1 MKQGSIILILLFIFT
16 MLTAETMVIGTGTDG
31 QNHPL
36 AGNAGFIRSAALY
49 QASELGT
56 DNLEISEI
64 AWYCGIAITA
74 AVPTRIYL
82 KSTPDNQLTQST
94 WAQLTDGA
102 TLVFNAVR
110 TGTQAGIWNSFA
122 LSQSFRIDSGRSLLV
137 LVERNYGGTGAGN
150 AAGTSQG
157 ALVQYTW
164 FGAGNIY
171 YHQTWSQSYSP
182 PSGLGTLSR
191 ARPNLMLTYTPFAGG
206 GLPYPAMISYPNNQ
220 EQNVLPSSLLKWGSG
235 GGNPTGYK
243 LYLGTEPQAG
253 TLNDLGNILQYTPD
267 ALSFDTIYYWQVVP
281 YNALGDAENCPL
293 WSFQVRPD
301 SVITSFPYDQHFD
314 NGWSGYPAAPWD
326 WKVVDANGDNK
337 TWRPG
342 NTNISPTPSPP
353 WAAYGTAN
361 TNDWLITPPISL
373 VGVNIQVQWWERG
386 SGLSTPHSYKVLLST
401 TDRELSSFTV
411 ELGDFTCTQ
420 TSWQMRNLSLFPYM
434 GETVYLAFYQYQA
447 QTLSDGFGIDDF
459 RLERIHADDLAVT
472 SLSGSP
478 TPFAGFPAVFA
489 AKVTNP
495 GYQSQQAYTVQLY
508 GAGDTLLASAT
519 GPSLEPGASVNVPLT
534 WTPQSAGADSV
545 YARVVLPGDTNPAND
560 QSPWHHFQVA
570 EQIPQQSTIGSGNV
584 SSDIPIGFNYRN
596 SVFQT
601 IYSRAE
607 LGNWG
612 QISELTLYYSF
623 NSSIL
628 DKPIKIWLGMTDQ
641 SDLNAGWI
649 PASELQLVFNG
660 NLSFPSTSNSL
671 SIPLTTPFKYCYGS
685 LVLML
690 QRPHENLTYGTN
702 KNLLCQT
709 GSPAQSRYARSITS
723 LSVENPV
730 GHALS
735 PLYPKLGIT
744 ISPLSLV
751 PELWSDPMQHGFG
764 LLGLGSYSRRS
775 FTVYNSGLGTIT
787 ISGIS
792 HNGSS
797 DLSFED
803 LTDYPLSLGIGQRV
817 RFTLLYQPVNPGIHD
832 CQILISVSSGG
843 SDLQIPI
850 TASADG
856 LLTLGSG
863 TASTAHPLNLSY
875 KNSLFE
881 TIHSAASLHYF
892 SGPISSIRLYH
903 DPAAS
908 SFTVPVK
915 IWLGTT
921 QLEVLSEVW
930 VPATQLTQVFDG
942 NVQYVAGST
951 ELDFVFET
959 PYLHPGGNLVV
970 LINKPWEDFT
980 YTNTPAFRSQNAAT
994 EISRGIFGST
1004 EPFDPMN
1011 PTIYGTSMAGYPKIS
1026 FGVASVQSA
1035 PVFRLLPLALS
1046 LSSIAGGRI
1055 EKTLF
1060 VQNIGGRELSLMG
1073 LELSGNPTLGIVD
1086 APPLPLVLGC
1096 AGTASITISYAP
1108 VDTLSLPGAITATY
1122 TQDPNTNPVT
1132 QVFTADISCQAYNDT
1147 SIGNGY
1153 QFHTIPISFAYPSSL
1168 YEGLYYPEEM
1178 DYFQG
1183 QIHGLR
1189 IYNSF
1194 PSAVDAIPTQIWM
1207 GTTSL
1212 TDLSGGAIP
1221 ADELSLVFA
1230 GLVDYPSGENTISI
1244 DFPEPFMY
1252 LGNQNLVV
1260 MFYRPWSTAI
1270 TTGSY
1275 NFRCQFGDGARGRV
1289 IASNSEYPLP
1299 ESPVVG
1305 LPTSVY
1311 PKLRLITEP
1320 RPIEPQL
1327 YISSQDG
1334 GFGDVPI
1341 GQTLSRTFTIRNGG
1355 YGSFSL
1361 ASVSVSGNESF
1372 SVSSDQTLPIELGIS
1387 DSFSFTVNYNPLQSG
1402 VHEALLTITDT
1413 LPGRVAS
1420 DRRLL
1425 HTILLTG
1432 TGLQGIGVGTSPE
1445 ISRMPVAMNYRNS
1458 LYETIYS
1465 ASELIGVTGY
1475 ITGLRW
1481 NYRFLEE
1488 LLQKPVKIWLG
1499 STTQD
1504 NLAAGWI
1511 PSSQL
1516 TLVYD
1521 GLLDFYPG
1529 IHDVQI
1535 MFDTPF
1541 VYQGGNLAMMVQR
1554 PMDTQYYSMHN
1565 QFFCSTVGS
1574 NRSRKIQHDTNS
1586 YNPASPPATGHI
1598 LSGQFPNTI
1607 FLYSDSLFVSI
1618 SGRVLAAYTLT
1629 PIPGASVS
1637 ITGAENHELIT
1648 AADGSF
1654 SLESLMPNSTY
1665 QYSINAVGFNPDSGS
1680 IEVGFNSYQMG
1691 DLLLQEILYP
1701 PSDAVAEM
1709 DPVSRVATITWS
1721 AAMPQRSSSNQIQA
1735 RKAANARSIQSPGT
1749 RILTG
1754 YWVWRLASG
1763 AESYPAQWQLVNP
1776 VPVSGLSLVDSLWLE
1791 QPVFDYRW
1799 AVQAVYSGGNVSPAV
1814 FTNTLNPSSGD
1825 DIHIPALTTALGSCY
1840 PNPFRQQ
1847 TNISFT
1853 IKDNSPVKMTV
1864 YDLKGRL
1871 VRVLCSAEFKSGL
1884 HNIRFDGCDARG
1896 KRLPAGVYYY
1906 RFEAGTFRKTS
1917 KMVLL

>member
-1 MKQGSIILILLFIFT
+1 MKQGSVILILLFFFT

-36 AGNAGFIRSAALY
+36 AGNAGFIRSATLY

-56 DNLEISEI
+56 ENLEISEL

-74 AVPTRIYL
+74 AIPTRIYL
-82 KSTPDNQLTQST
+82 KSTPDNQMTQST

-102 TLVFNAVR
+102 TLAYNAVR

-122 LSQSFRIDSGRSLLV
+122 LSQNFRIDSGHNLLV

-150 AAGTSQG
+150 AAGTIEG

-164 FGAGNIY
+164 FGSGNIY

-182 PSGLGTLSR
+182 PTGLGTLSR
-191 ARPNLMLTYTPFAGG
+191 ARPDLMLTYTPFTGD

-220 EQNVLPSSLLKWGSG
+220 EQNVLPSSHLKWGSG

-267 ALSFDTIYYWQVVP
+267 ALSFDTTYYWQVVP
-281 YNALGDAENCPL
+281 YNAFGDAENCPL

-314 NGWSGYPAAPWD
+314 AGWSGYPAAPWD
-326 WKVVDANGDNK
+326 WKVVDTNGDRK

-361 TNDWLITPPISL
+361 TNDWLITPPINL

-386 SGLSTPHSYKVLLST
+386 SGLAAPHSYKVLLST
-401 TDRELSSFTV
+401 TDRELSSFAV

-420 TSWQMRNLSLFPYM
+420 TSWQIRSLSLLPYM

-459 RLERIHADDLAVT
+459 RLERIHTDDLAVT

-489 AKVTNP
+489 AKVSNP

-508 GAGDTLLASAT
+508 SAGDILLATAT
-519 GPSLEPGASVNVPLT
+519 GPSLEPGASVNLVLT
-534 WTPQSAGADSV
+534 WTPQLAGADSV
-545 YARVVLPGDTNPAND
+545 YARVVLPEDTNPAND
-560 QSPWHHFQVA
+560 QSPWHHFQVQ
-570 EQIPQQSTIGSGNV
+570 ELIPQQPTIGSGNV
-584 SSDIPIGFNYRN
+584 PSDIPIGFNFRN

-612 QISELTLYYSF
+612 QISELMLYYNFSA
-623 NSSIL
+623 SIL

-641 SDLNAGWI
+641 SDLSAGWI

-671 SIPLTTPFKYCYGS
+671 SITLTTPFKYCYGS
-685 LVLML
+685 LVLMI

-702 KNLLCQT
+702 KKLLCQS
-709 GSPAQSRYARSITS
+709 GSPAQSRYARSINS
-723 LSVENPV
+723 LSVENPA

-751 PELWSDPMQHGFG
+751 PELWSDPIQHDFG
-764 LLGLGSYSRRS
+764 LLALGSYSRRN
-775 FTVYNSGLGTIT
+775 FTVYNSGLGAIT

-817 RFTLLYQPVNPGIHD
+817 RFTLLYEPVQPGFHD
-832 CQILISVSSGG
+832 CQIMISVSSGAL
-843 SDLQIPI
+843 DLQIPI

-863 TASTAHPLNLSY
+863 TASAAHPLNLNY

-881 TIHSAASLHYF
+881 TIHSAATLQNF
-892 SGPISSIRLYH
+892 AGPISSIKLYH

-908 SFTVPVK
+908 TLTVPVK

-921 QLEVLSEVW
+921 QLEVLSEMW

-942 NVQYVAGST
+942 NVQYQAGST
-951 ELDFVFET
+951 ELDFYFDT

-980 YTNTPAFRSQNAAT
+980 YTNAPAFRSQNAAT
-994 EISRGIFGST
+994 EISRGIYSSN
-1004 EPFDPMN
+1004 EPLDPMN
-1011 PTIYGTSMAGYPKIS
+1011 PTIYGTPMAGYPKIS

-1035 PVFRLLPLALS
+1035 PIFRLLPLS
-1046 LSSIAGGRI
+1046 LNFSTIAGGRI
-1055 EKTLF
+1055 EQTLI
-1060 VQNIGGRELSLMG
+1060 VQNIGGRELSLTW
-1073 LELSGNPTLGIVD
+1073 LEMFGNPTLGIAG

-1096 AGTASITISYAP
+1096 AGTSSITISYAP
-1108 VDTLSLPGAITATY
+1108 VDTLSLPGTITVTY
-1122 TQDPNTNPVT
+1122 ILDPNTNPVT
-1132 QVFTADISCQAYNDT
+1132 QVFTADISCQAHNDT

-1153 QFHTIPISFAYPSSL
+1153 QFYTIPISFSYPSSL
-1168 YEGLYYPEEM
+1168 YECLYYPEEM

-1194 PSAVDAIPTQIWM
+1194 PGAVDAIPTQIWM
-1207 GTTSL
+1207 GTSSL
-1212 TDLSGGAIP
+1212 NDLSGGAIP
-1221 ADELSLVFA
+1221 ADELSLVFD
-1230 GLVDYPSGENTISI
+1230 GLVDYPSGEDTISI

-1260 MFYRPWSTAI
+1260 MFYRPWGTAI
-1270 TTGSY
+1270 TTGTY
-1275 NFRCQFGDGARGRV
+1275 KFRCQIGAGVRGWV
-1289 IASNSEYPLP
+1289 ISSSSDYPLP
-1299 ESPVVG
+1299 ESPVEG

-1320 RPIEPQL
+1320 RPMEPQM
-1327 YISSQDG
+1327 YISTIDG
-1334 GFGDVPI
+1334 AFGDVLI
-1341 GQTLSRTFTIRNGG
+1341 GQTRSRTYTIRNGG

-1361 ASVSVSGNESF
+1361 SSVSVSGNESF
-1372 SVSSDQTLPIELGIS
+1372 SLSTEQTLPMELGIS
-1387 DSFSFTVNYNPLQSG
+1387 DSFSFTISYNPLQSG
-1402 VHEALLTITDT
+1402 VHEAVLTIIDT
-1413 LPGRVAS
+1413 LSGREIS
-1420 DRRLL
+1420 ERRLTN
-1425 HTILLTG
+1425 TILLTG
-1432 TGLQGIGVGTSPE
+1432 TGSQSIGVGIGNE

-1458 LYETIYS
+1458 LYETIFPGT
-1465 ASELIGVTGY
+1465 ELSGLNGY

-1511 PSSQL
+1511 PSGQL
-1516 TLVYD
+1516 TLVYE

-1529 IHDVQI
+1529 IHVVQI

-1554 PMDTQYYSMHN
+1554 PMDTQFYSMHN
-1565 QFFCSTVGS
+1565 QFFCSTVGT
-1574 NRSRKIQHDTNS
+1574 NRSRKIQHDNTS

-1598 LSGQFPNTI
+1598 LSGQYPNTI
-1607 FLYSDSLFVSI
+1607 FMYSDSLFVSI
-1618 SGRVLAAYTLT
+1618 SGRVLAAHTLT
-1629 PIPGASVS
+1629 PIPGACVS
-1637 ITGAENHELIT
+1637 ITGTETYEVMT
-1648 AADGSF
+1648 TADGSF
-1654 SLESLMPNSTY
+1654 SLESLLPNSTY
-1665 QYSINAVGFNPDSGS
+1665 QYSINAAGFNPESGS
-1680 IEVGFNSYQMG
+1680 IELGFSNYQMG
-1691 DLLLQEILYP
+1691 DILLNETLYP
-1701 PSDAVAEM
+1701 PSDAAAVM
-1709 DPVSRVATITWS
+1709 DPVTRMATITWS
-1721 AAMPQRSSSNQIQA
+1721 AAIPQRSAKYQIQA
-1735 RKAANARSIQSPGT
+1735 RKAADARSIQNPGT
-1749 RILTG
+1749 RVLTG

-1763 AESYPAQWQLVNP
+1763 AESNPAQWQLVNP
-1776 VPVSGLSLVDSLWLE
+1776 DPVSGLSLVDSLWLE

-1799 AVQAVYSGGNVSPAV
+1799 AVQAVYSGGNVSQSV

-1825 DIHIPALTTALGSCY
+1825 DIQSPVLTTALGSCY

-1853 IKDNSPVKMTV
+1853 LKDNSPVKLAV

-1871 VRVLCSAEFKSGL
+1871 VRTLCSAELNSGL
-1884 HNIRFDGCDARG
+1884 HNIHFDGCDARG
-1896 KRLPAGVYYY
+1896 KRLPAGVYFY

>member
-1 MKQGSIILILLFIFT
+1 MKQGSVILILLFFFT

-36 AGNAGFIRSAALY
+36 AGNAGFIRSATLY

-56 DNLEISEI
+56 ENLEISEL

-74 AVPTRIYL
+74 AIPTRIYL
-82 KSTPDNQLTQST
+82 KSTPDNQMTQST

-102 TLVFNAVR
+102 TLAYNAVR

-122 LSQSFRIDSGRSLLV
+122 LSQNFRIDSGHNLLV

-150 AAGTSQG
+150 AAGTIEG

-164 FGAGNIY
+164 FGSGNIY

-182 PSGLGTLSR
+182 PTGLGTLSR
-191 ARPNLMLTYTPFAGG
+191 ARPDLMLTYTPFTGD

-220 EQNVLPSSLLKWGSG
+220 EQNVLPSSHLKWGSG

-267 ALSFDTIYYWQVVP
+267 ALIFDTTYYWQVVP
-281 YNALGDAENCPL
+281 YNAFGDAENCPL

-314 NGWSGYPAAPWD
+314 AGWSGYPAAPWD
-326 WKVVDANGDNK
+326 WKVVDTNGDRK

-361 TNDWLITPPISL
+361 TNDWLITPPINL

-386 SGLSTPHSYKVLLST
+386 SGLAAPHSYKVLLST
-401 TDRELSSFTV
+401 TDRELSSFAV

-420 TSWQMRNLSLFPYM
+420 TSWQIRSLSLLPYM

-459 RLERIHADDLAVT
+459 RLERIHTDDLAVT

-489 AKVTNP
+489 AKVSNP

-508 GAGDTLLASAT
+508 SAGDILLATAT
-519 GPSLEPGASVNVPLT
+519 GPSLEPGASVNLVLT
-534 WTPQSAGADSV
+534 WTPQLAGADSV
-545 YARVVLPGDTNPAND
+545 YARVVLPEDTNPAND
-560 QSPWHHFQVA
+560 QSPWHHFQVQ
-570 EQIPQQSTIGSGNV
+570 ELIPQQPTIGSGNV
-584 SSDIPIGFNYRN
+584 PSDIPIGFNFRN

-612 QISELTLYYSF
+612 QISELMLYYNFSA
-623 NSSIL
+623 SIL

-641 SDLNAGWI
+641 SDLSAGWI

-671 SIPLTTPFKYCYGS
+671 SITLTTPFKYCYGS
-685 LVLML
+685 LVLMI

-702 KNLLCQT
+702 KKLLCQS
-709 GSPAQSRYARSITS
+709 GSPAQSRYARSINS
-723 LSVENPV
+723 LSVENPA

-751 PELWSDPMQHGFG
+751 PELWSDPIQHDFG
-764 LLGLGSYSRRS
+764 LLALGSYSRRN
-775 FTVYNSGLGTIT
+775 FTVYNSGLGAIT

-817 RFTLLYQPVNPGIHD
+817 RFTLLYEPVQPGFHD
-832 CQILISVSSGG
+832 CQIMISVSSGAL
-843 SDLQIPI
+843 DLQIPI

-863 TASTAHPLNLSY
+863 TASAAHPLNLNY

-881 TIHSAASLHYF
+881 TIHSAATLQNF
-892 SGPISSIRLYH
+892 AGPISSIKLYH

-908 SFTVPVK
+908 TLTVPVK

-921 QLEVLSEVW
+921 QLEVLSEMW

-942 NVQYVAGST
+942 NVQYQAGST
-951 ELDFVFET
+951 ELDFYFDT

-980 YTNTPAFRSQNAAT
+980 YTNAPAFRSQNAAT
-994 EISRGIFGST
+994 EISRGIYSSN
-1004 EPFDPMN
+1004 EPLDPMN
-1011 PTIYGTSMAGYPKIS
+1011 PTIYGTPMAGYPKIS

-1035 PVFRLLPLALS
+1035 PIFRLLPLS
-1046 LSSIAGGRI
+1046 LNFSTIAGGRI
-1055 EKTLF
+1055 EQTLI
-1060 VQNIGGRELSLMG
+1060 VQNIGGRELSLTW
-1073 LELSGNPTLGIVD
+1073 LEMFGNPTLGIAG

-1096 AGTASITISYAP
+1096 AGTSSITISYAP
-1108 VDTLSLPGAITATY
+1108 VDTLSLPGTITVTY
-1122 TQDPNTNPVT
+1122 ILDPNTNPVT
-1132 QVFTADISCQAYNDT
+1132 QVFTADISCQAHNDT

-1153 QFHTIPISFAYPSSL
+1153 QFYTIPISFSYPSSL
-1168 YEGLYYPEEM
+1168 YECLYYPEEM

-1194 PSAVDAIPTQIWM
+1194 PGAVDAIPTQIWM
-1207 GTTSL
+1207 GTSSL
-1212 TDLSGGAIP
+1212 NDLSGGAIP
-1221 ADELSLVFA
+1221 ADELSLVFD
-1230 GLVDYPSGENTISI
+1230 GLVDYPSGEDTISI

-1260 MFYRPWSTAI
+1260 MFYRPWGTAI
-1270 TTGSY
+1270 TTGTY
-1275 NFRCQFGDGARGRV
+1275 KFRCQIGAGVRGWV
-1289 IASNSEYPLP
+1289 ISSSSDYPLP
-1299 ESPVVG
+1299 ESPVEG

-1320 RPIEPQL
+1320 RPMEPQM
-1327 YISSQDG
+1327 YISTIDG
-1334 GFGDVPI
+1334 AFGDVLI
-1341 GQTLSRTFTIRNGG
+1341 GQTRSRTYTIRNGG

-1361 ASVSVSGNESF
+1361 SSVSVSGNESF
-1372 SVSSDQTLPIELGIS
+1372 SLSTEQTLPMELGIS
-1387 DSFSFTVNYNPLQSG
+1387 DSFSFTISYNPLQSG
-1402 VHEALLTITDT
+1402 VHEAVLTIIDT
-1413 LPGRVAS
+1413 LSGREIS
-1420 DRRLL
+1420 ERRLTN
-1425 HTILLTG
+1425 TILLTG
-1432 TGLQGIGVGTSPE
+1432 TGSQSIGVGIGNE

-1458 LYETIYS
+1458 LYETIFPGT
-1465 ASELIGVTGY
+1465 ELSGLNGY

-1511 PSSQL
+1511 PSGQL
-1516 TLVYD
+1516 TLVYE

-1529 IHDVQI
+1529 IHVVQI

-1554 PMDTQYYSMHN
+1554 PMDTQFYSMHN
-1565 QFFCSTVGS
+1565 QFFCSTVGT
-1574 NRSRKIQHDTNS
+1574 NRSRKIQHDTTS

-1598 LSGQFPNTI
+1598 LSGQYPNTI
-1607 FLYSDSLFVSI
+1607 FMYSDSLFVSI
-1618 SGRVLAAYTLT
+1618 SGRVLAAHTLT
-1629 PIPGASVS
+1629 PIPGACVS
-1637 ITGAENHELIT
+1637 ITGTETYEVMT
-1648 AADGSF
+1648 TADGSF
-1654 SLESLMPNSTY
+1654 SLESLLPNSTY
-1665 QYSINAVGFNPDSGS
+1665 QYSINAAGFNPESGS
-1680 IEVGFNSYQMG
+1680 IELGFSNYQMG
-1691 DLLLQEILYP
+1691 DILLNETLYP
-1701 PSDAVAEM
+1701 PSDAAAVM
-1709 DPVSRVATITWS
+1709 DPVTRMATITWS
-1721 AAMPQRSSSNQIQA
+1721 AAIPQRSAKYQIQA
-1735 RKAANARSIQSPGT
+1735 RKAADACSIQNPGT
-1749 RILTG
+1749 RVLTG

-1763 AESYPAQWQLVNP
+1763 AESNPAQWQLVNP
-1776 VPVSGLSLVDSLWLE
+1776 DPVSGLSLVDSLWLE

-1799 AVQAVYSGGNVSPAV
+1799 AVQAVYSGGNVSQSV

-1825 DIHIPALTTALGSCY
+1825 DIQSPVLTTALGSCY

-1853 IKDNSPVKMTV
+1853 LKDNSPVKLAV

-1871 VRVLCSAEFKSGL
+1871 VRTLCSAELNSGL
-1884 HNIRFDGCDARG
+1884 HNIHFDGCDARG
-1896 KRLPAGVYYY
+1896 KRLPAGVYFY